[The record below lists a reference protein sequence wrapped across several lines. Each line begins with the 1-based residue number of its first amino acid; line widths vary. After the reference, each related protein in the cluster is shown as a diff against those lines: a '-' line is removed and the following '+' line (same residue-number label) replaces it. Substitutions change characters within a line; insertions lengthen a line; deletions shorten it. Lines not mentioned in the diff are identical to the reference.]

1 MDAGVTDP
9 NTVFDGGSVDTG
21 VKVEE
26 CLDDLFSLE
35 KSWSGS
41 VVFETL
47 LTVCVCVCASVL
59 ATVLMFYVW
68 YYLVCM
74 SVVLSSVY
82 EFVLTTRLEARCFKS
97 WTLVHFF
104 SYLCCLLLS
113 LIHI

>member
-74 SVVLSSVY
+74 S
-82 EFVLTTRLEARCFKS
+82 
-97 WTLVHFF
+97 
-104 SYLCCLLLS
+104 SYLQLDWRPDASNRGLLYIFLVTYVVCCCHS
-113 LIHI
+113 VLISC